1 MAENPTG
8 NQSGGVNIHGGTVN
22 TGGGDIIGRDKII
35 NQRSSEEALRP
46 LTELISAAP
55 PEKRGEVL
63 AKLEEL
69 KKEAAKGEK
78 RDDGVIAKLVEGL
91 VGLVPSAVSAVV
103 SAFSTP
109 ILGSIAGPATKS
121 VLDKIQGG

>member
-121 VLDKIQGG
+121 VLDKIQSG